1 MKIVVLAGG
10 TSTERTVSIT
20 SGTGICKA
28 LRQKGHQAILVDIFC
43 GVENVNWEDPFPAEY
58 DVDAASEYMSA
69 FNDKIEQMKKE
80 RRSFFGPNILKL
92 CEEADIVFLGLHGA
106 NGEDGKVQATF
117 DLMGIKYTGTG
128 YLSSALAMDK
138 GITKQMFLMNNV
150 PTPRGVSMVKEE
162 MTTDLKAL
170 GMEFPVVVKT
180 CCGGSS
186 VGVCIANNQ
195 TEYQAALL
203 EAFSYENEVV
213 VEQFITGREFSVAVV
228 DGKAYPVI
236 EIAPLQGFYDYK
248 NKYQAGSCVETCPA
262 DLSSALTKEM
272 QKYAEM
278 GYKALNLQA
287 YARLD
292 FLMDDEGN
300 MYCLEANTLPGMTP
314 TSLIPQEAKAIGMDY
329 PQLCEKLIE
338 VSLKKYQ

>member
-58 DVDAASEYMSA
+58 DVDAASEYMST

-128 YLSSALAMDK
+128 YLSSAMAMDK
-138 GITKQMFLMNNV
+138 GITKQMFLVNNV
-150 PTPRGVSMVKEE
+150 PTPRGVSMAKEE
-162 MTTDLKAL
+162 MTTDLSAFE
-170 GMEFPVVVKT
+170 MEFPVVVKT

-186 VGVCIANNQ
+186 VGVYIANDQ
-195 TEYQAALL
+195 TEYEQSVSTLL
-203 EAFSYENEVV
+203 RRS
-213 VEQFITGREFSVAVV
+213 
-228 DGKAYPVI
+228 
-236 EIAPLQGFYDYK
+236 APL
-248 NKYQAGSCVETCPA
+248 V
-262 DLSSALTKEM
+262 SAK
-272 QKYAEM
+272 
-278 GYKALNLQA
+278 
-287 YARLD
+287 
-292 FLMDDEGN
+292 
-300 MYCLEANTLPGMTP
+300 
-314 TSLIPQEAKAIGMDY
+314 
-329 PQLCEKLIE
+329 
-338 VSLKKYQ
+338 

>member
-43 GVENVNWEDPFPAEY
+43 GIENVDRENPFPSEY

-69 FNDKIEQMKKE
+69 FNDRIEQMKKE
-80 RRSFFGPNILKL
+80 RRSFFGPNVLKL
-92 CEEADIVFLGLHGA
+92 
-106 NGEDGKVQATF
+106 
-117 DLMGIKYTGTG
+117 KYKGTG

-186 VGVCIANNQ
+186 VGVYIVNDQA
-195 TEYQAALL
+195 EYEQALKDAY
-203 EAFSYENEVV
+203 SYENEVV
-213 VEQFITGREFSVAVV
+213 VEE
-228 DGKAYPVI
+228 
-236 EIAPLQGFYDYK
+236 
-248 NKYQAGSCVETCPA
+248 
-262 DLSSALTKEM
+262 
-272 QKYAEM
+272 
-278 GYKALNLQA
+278 
-287 YARLD
+287 
-292 FLMDDEGN
+292 
-300 MYCLEANTLPGMTP
+300 
-314 TSLIPQEAKAIGMDY
+314 
-329 PQLCEKLIE
+329 
-338 VSLKKYQ
+338 